1 MLFSRGTILLTVYA
15 YEGTGGSRKM
25 TWWQGGGGGVWIP
38 PKNDDLVYEQP
49 LYREREDIPEKKT
62 PFHLGISQNGER
74 PPAQI
79 DFDSYFPHLTQTL
92 HNLESLGANITIRD
106 ILVPHH

>member
-1 MLFSRGTILLTVYA
+1 MMTRG
-15 YEGTGGSRKM
+15 R
-25 TWWQGGGGGVWIP
+25 GGGVWIP

>member
-1 MLFSRGTILLTVYA
+1 MNSPY
-15 YEGTGGSRKM
+15 TGKGKTSQK
-25 TWWQGGGGGVWIP
+25 
-38 PKNDDLVYEQP
+38 
-49 LYREREDIPEKKT
+49 KKT